1 MLMMTCSHNDLL
13 YQIEAARHRLNELA
27 QTMPLHS
34 ELIVWQSQHLDE
46 LLNEYDLLLK
56 EE

>member
-13 YQIEAARHRLNELA
+13 HQIETARYKLNELA

-56 EE
+56 EK

>member
-13 YQIEAARHRLNELA
+13 YQIEAARHKLNELA